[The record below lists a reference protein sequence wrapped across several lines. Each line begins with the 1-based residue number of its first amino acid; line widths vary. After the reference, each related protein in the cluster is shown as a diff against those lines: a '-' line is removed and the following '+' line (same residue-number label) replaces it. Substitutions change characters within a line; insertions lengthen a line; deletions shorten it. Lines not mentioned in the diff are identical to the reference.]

1 MMNFYQLFSVSPSAP
16 RDEIRKK
23 YLELVIKVHPDK
35 REQEN
40 VKNILTAME
49 FDFYELQRAWKTL
62 KNPARRFEYDLQ
74 TFGHSELHPNK
85 DESFLIHL
93 RKTDSAAAIER
104 LSTKYQRLVLHEVG
118 APKGLIL
125 TLAFYGPYEELH
137 RASRKPLENPVDLS
151 RSVDVLIPLQ
161 CAVEGHKLIM
171 SGGKTSTKSNIPGF
185 YSPILPSE
193 TIQMGLLVRYTFS
206 GKVHQA
212 IVLDEEPVW
221 IPKKTHLVNI
231 NALGPGGEL
240 LECDAGLGDGAA
252 CPAQSPRGVHR
263 SSRRHTGNRSFP
275 EDDVCAAPTPTA
287 PPYPSTSSS
296 SSSFLPILKYA
307 LQAATACLSLPYQW
321 AAHGDS
327 TWSHRLASSALSSHM
342 GPLVLLAA
350 CALCLHNVS
359 FSSSGAT
366 LLALR
371 YRRMSY

>member
-1 MMNFYQLFSVSPSAP
+1 MNFYQLFSVSPSAP

-40 VKNILTAME
+40 VKNIFAAVE

-104 LSTKYQRLVLHEVG
+104 LSTKYQRMVLNEVG
-118 APKGLIL
+118 APKGLIV
-125 TLAFYGPYEELH
+125 TLAYYGPYEELH

-151 RSVDVLIPLQ
+151 RSVDVLIALQ
-161 CAVEGHKLIM
+161 CLVDKHKLIM
-171 SGGKTSTKSNIPGF
+171 TGGKTSTKSDIPGF

-193 TIQMGLLVRYTFS
+193 SIQMGLLVRYTFS

-231 NALGPGGEL
+231 HALGPGGEL
-240 LECDAGLGDGAA
+240 LECGAGPGDGAA
-252 CPAQSPRGVHR
+252 CPTQPPRGVHR
-263 SSRRHTGNRSFP
+263 SSRRHSGNGALPP

-287 PPYPSTSSS
+287 PPHPSTSSS
-296 SSSFLPILKYA
+296 SSSSSSFSPILKYT
-307 LQAATACLSLPYQW
+307 LQAATACLSFPYQW
-321 AAHGDS
+321 AAHADGDDDPR
-327 TWSHRLASSALSSHM
+327 WSHRLASSALSSHM

-350 CALCLHNVS
+350 CALCLHKVS
-359 FSSSGAT
+359 FSSSMP
-366 LLALR
+366 L
-371 YRRMSY
+371 Y